1 MLHVPGYNFERD
13 STSVPNYSLFL
24 RIGEMGPRL
33 SLPIKEENR
42 AGTGEM
48 CGWYLYATDNAG

>member
-1 MLHVPGYNFERD
+1 MLNVQGYNFERD
-13 STSVPNYSLFL
+13 SGSVPNYSLFL
-24 RIGEMGPRL
+24 RIGEMGPRH

-48 CGWYLYATDNAG
+48 CGWYE